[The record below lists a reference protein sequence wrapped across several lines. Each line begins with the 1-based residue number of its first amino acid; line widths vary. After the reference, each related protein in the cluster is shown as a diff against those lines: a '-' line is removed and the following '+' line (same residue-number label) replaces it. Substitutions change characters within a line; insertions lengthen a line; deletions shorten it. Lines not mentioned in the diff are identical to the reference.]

1 MISLGTA
8 KEGSISIRFANEKW
22 LDSIV
27 NTEENWDTV
36 SEDLDVAEM
45 IQKSVMQKA
54 RVSVC
59 NMTFVIQKYLKIKR
73 KGAQ

>member
-27 NTEENWDTV
+27 NTEENWDTI

-45 IQKSVMQKA
+45 IQKSVM
-54 RVSVC
+54 
-59 NMTFVIQKYLKIKR
+59 
-73 KGAQ
+73 